1 MPSKHRI
8 CQQFNSPRGASLGD
22 FRQVPTFSFSERKD
36 TRRESSAYRTGY
48 ASFPEGD
55 PRFMDTPVSPRP
67 PGPARCPSVADRV
80 RHRDP
85 RRRPWRYPIGRSEEH
100 TSELQSLMRS
110 SYAVFCL
117 KNKTTKYSSK
127 TKKEK

>member
-1 MPSKHRI
+1 MPLKHRI

-48 ASFPEGD
+48 ASFPE
-55 PRFMDTPVSPRP
+55 
-67 PGPARCPSVADRV
+67 
-80 RHRDP
+80 
-85 RRRPWRYPIGRSEEH
+85 RSEEH
-100 TSELQSLMRS
+100 TSELQPLMRI

-117 KNKTTKYSSK
+117 KKKIHTHTKVDELSK
-127 TKKEK
+127 SNAENTNIHQK